1 MTTSIDPAAA
11 SAAAATSTAAKPTGT
26 GAMDGNTFL
35 QLLVAQLKYQNPMSP
50 TDPTQFMTQ
59 TAQFTE
65 VEKLQMIAEQSTQML
80 AAQHSTEATA
90 MLGQQIVAA
99 GSDGKDITGI
109 VTGIWL
115 TSTGP
120 LLQVNGKSIP
130 LSAVTEVNRPAPPA
144 PPAPTT
150 STPSTTAT
158 PAA

>member
-11 SAAAATSTAAKPTGT
+11 SAAAAATSSTAKPTGT

-50 TDPTQFMTQ
+50 TDPTQFMSQ

-65 VEKLQMIAEQSTQML
+65 VEKLQMIAEQSTQLL
-80 AAQHSTEATA
+80 AAQHSTEATG
-90 MLGQQIVAA
+90 MLGQQIMAT
-99 GSDGKDITGI
+99 GSDGNDVTGI
-109 VTGIWL
+109 VTGLRL
-115 TSTGP
+115 TSTRP
-120 LLQVNGKSIP
+120 PPQVNGESIA
-130 LSAVTEVNRPAPPA
+130 LSAVKEVNRPAPT
-144 PPAPTT
+144 APTT